1 MIQKMI
7 QFRGIHSTA
16 PLSVS
21 LMQSFS
27 LRLLFSIGLCL
38 QLVASVNAFPLPG
51 MEFMGTGLSS
61 TATRALTAELPSV
74 APPAELLS
82 PLRGDDDDCLKGLE
96 PTAEAELAAALL
108 SVSLHQRL
116 LKVAVAT
123 TDGQRMALVKLQAGD
138 TRTGLF
144 RIDDLQHDAVNALR
158 IAFQLPLDLQQID
171 LWSVV
176 PDSNI
181 EGPIHRPVFSV
192 SAQRGQFQRATTRIA
207 YARDIL
213 GHFGLVRYA
222 PQFLHYAG
230 GQPVANVAR
239 MLPET
244 AWAVSPVSD
253 NWPQLRMA
261 CLQDPRLSAATL
273 ARVVDQIPV
282 SDNSVALTI
291 DDGPHPLIT
300 SLMLDILRRRNTH
313 ATFFVVGE
321 KVEEC
326 PELLRQLVEKGHEI
340 GNHTYTHPR
349 LGTLK
354 DVDALAEIRAGALAI
369 GRVSG
374 KPTPLMRPPGGGFTL
389 DVLRAATAANSTV
402 VLWTHNTNDWLKPSP
417 EVIAANAL
425 RDLRPGSIILMHQ
438 GGMESV
444 RALPMIL
451 DGVEAKGLRVG
462 TVGDLLRQSPVPVLP
477 IPEIMAKYQKPEL
490 EKE

>member
-1 MIQKMI
+1 MSPFSGM
-7 QFRGIHSTA
+7 S
-16 PLSVS
+16 S
-21 LMQSFS
+21 MQSLL
-27 LRLLFSIGLCL
+27 LRLFFALTISLCL
-38 QLVASVNAFPLPG
+38 QASANAVPLPG
-51 MEFMGTGLSS
+51 MEFMGTGLFD
-61 TATRALTAELPSV
+61 TGIRALPADLQSIP
-74 APPAELLS
+74 PPAELVA
-82 PLRGDDDDCLKGLE
+82 PLWSEDDDCLKGLE
-96 PTAEAELAAALL
+96 PAAEAELAAALL

-123 TDGQRMALVKLQAGD
+123 TDGRRMALVKFQAGD
-138 TRTGLF
+138 MRTGLF
-144 RIDDLQHDAVNALR
+144 RIDDVQNDAINALR
-158 IAFQLPLDLQQID
+158 VAFQLPLDLQQID

-176 PDSNI
+176 PDRNL

-192 SAQRGQFQRATTRIA
+192 SAERAQFQRATERIA
-207 YARDIL
+207 YAREIL
-213 GHFGLVRYA
+213 GRLGLVRYT

-230 GQPVANVAR
+230 GDPVVNVAR
-239 MLPET
+239 VLPET

-253 NWPQLRMA
+253 NWSQLRLA
-261 CLQDPRLSAATL
+261 CMQDPRLPAATL

-282 SDNSVALTI
+282 FDNSVALTI

-300 SLMLDILRRRNTH
+300 SLMLDILRRRSIR

-321 KVEEC
+321 KAEES
-326 PELLRQLVEKGHEI
+326 PELLRQLVEGGHEV
-340 GNHTYTHPR
+340 GNHTYSHPR
-349 LGTLK
+349 LGAMR
-354 DVDALAEIRAGALAI
+354 DIDALAEIRAGSLAI

-389 DVLRAATAANSTV
+389 DVLKAATAANSTV

-444 RALPMIL
+444 RALPMII
-451 DGVEAKGLRVG
+451 DGAEAKGLQLG
-462 TVGDLLRQSPVPVLP
+462 TVGDMLRQCPVPVLP
-477 IPEIMAKYQKPEL
+477 ITDIMAKYQKPEI